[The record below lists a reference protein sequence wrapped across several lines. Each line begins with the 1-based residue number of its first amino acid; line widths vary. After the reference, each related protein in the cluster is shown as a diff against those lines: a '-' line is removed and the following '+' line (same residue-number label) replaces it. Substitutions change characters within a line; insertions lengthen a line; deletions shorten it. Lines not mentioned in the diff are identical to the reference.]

1 MDIFQALFLGFV
13 QGITEFI
20 PVSSSGH
27 LELVQHIF
35 NLSPDNFHL
44 FMEFVNFGTL
54 LALLFYYHDKIW
66 RITKNVFTE
75 RNYRLAINLVIT
87 TIPAGIVGLI
97 FASIIENNSFFSSL
111 YTVSIAMGLVGLL
124 MIFIDKIPHLSP
136 IKNED
141 HLTPARALAIG
152 LCQIF
157 ALVPGVSRSGS
168 TIITGRIVG
177 LDSESAA
184 DYSFLASIPIMF
196 GVCFKM
202 FLSESGRVFFAENI
216 NSLFFANLI
225 AFVVGLIALKY
236 VLNYLQKPGSLQTFG
251 KYRVILSLIILGVLL
266 TLV

>member
-66 RITKNVFTE
+66 RIIKNVFTE

-124 MIFIDKIPHLSP
+124 MIFIDNKS
-136 IKNED
+136 E
-141 HLTPARALAIG
+141 
-152 LCQIF
+152 
-157 ALVPGVSRSGS
+157 
-168 TIITGRIVG
+168 TG
-177 LDSESAA
+177 
-184 DYSFLASIPIMF
+184 Y
-196 GVCFKM
+196 
-202 FLSESGRVFFAENI
+202 
-216 NSLFFANLI
+216 
-225 AFVVGLIALKY
+225 
-236 VLNYLQKPGSLQTFG
+236 
-251 KYRVILSLIILGVLL
+251 
-266 TLV
+266 